1 MNKRVLYFNF
11 ISVFV
16 ALLLMSI
23 VSFLTIY
30 QNNISKSE
38 RQIESYL
45 NITIA
50 LYENY
55 GESYNN
61 DPASLNTYVKSLDEN
76 LRLTIL
82 GSEGQVLYDSASNTT
97 EPHGDRDEF
106 LNQNKVFIR
115 YSNTLQRRMMYI
127 ASKPANHDVV
137 VRLSLPLGDINKNNL
152 FFLVILLQVVLVY
165 ALVVV
170 GSVFYYKHA
179 LKPFTESLNELA
191 KLAGGPKNYA
201 IDDPKLLS
209 MQVNEIK
216 ETLNK
221 HLDII
226 EDERTKLA
234 TILDVMKTGVL
245 VLDNDKV
252 IHANKTV
259 VGYFNLDTVVSLE
272 LFINSRLKG
281 KIDYDT
287 PTSFIETIK
296 RKDYLFE
303 VEPYKSA
310 WLKKGL
316 IISVIDITEEIKLEK
331 TKKEFF
337 QNASHEL
344 KSPLTIIKGNL
355 ELITKGIN
363 SNVDEILNKTISE
376 IDSMNNLINQM
387 LDVSILETKE
397 IKKPANFLIKTFI
410 NNILND
416 YDVKIKEKDL
426 SIKVELDDSIA
437 LIEEKDLHMLLNN
450 LIDNAIK
457 YNKKKGSITITLE
470 NQKLIIKDTGLGI
483 NKAEINRIYER
494 FYRGS
499 DETVKKI
506 SGSGLG
512 LAIVKHI
519 CQTYNIK
526 VTLHSIEDEETQF
539 TLVFPK

>member
-23 VSFLTIY
+23 VSFFAIY
-30 QNNISKSE
+30 QNNLSKSK
-38 RQIESYL
+38 RQIENYL
-45 NITIA
+45 NVTVS
-50 LYENY
+50 LYETY
-55 GESYNN
+55 GDTYEA
-61 DPASLNTYVKSLDEN
+61 DPSSLNKYLKSLDED

-82 GSEGQVLYDSASNTT
+82 SSNGEVLYDSASNTT

-115 YSNTLQRRMMYI
+115 YSNTLGQRMMYI
-127 ASKPANHDVV
+127 ASKPTNYDIVI
-137 VRLSLPLGDINKNNL
+137 RLALPLGNINKDNL
-152 FFLVILLQVVLVY
+152 FFLIILLHVLLIY
-165 ALVVV
+165 ILVVV
-170 GSVFYYKHA
+170 GSVFYYKRA
-179 LKPFTESLNELA
+179 LKPFTDSLNELA

-221 HLDII
+221 NLDII
-226 EDERTKLA
+226 KDERNKLS
-234 TILDVMKTGVL
+234 TILNVMKTGVL

-259 VGYFNLDTVVSLE
+259 IDYFNLDSIVALE
-272 LFINSRLKG
+272 LFMDSRLKG
-281 KIDYDT
+281 KIDYDIS
-287 PTSFIETIK
+287 TSFIETINE
-296 RKDYLFE
+296 KDYLFE
-303 VEPYKSA
+303 VEPYKST

-355 ELITKGIN
+355 ELITEGI
-363 SNVDEILNKTISE
+363 SDNVEEILLKTISE
-376 IDSMNNLINQM
+376 IDSMNALINQM
-387 LDVSILETKE
+387 LDVSILESKE
-397 IKKPANFLIKTFI
+397 IKKPSSYLIKDFI
-410 NNILND
+410 NSFLDD
-416 YDVKIKEKDL
+416 YKVKIKEKKL
-426 SIKVELDDSIA
+426 HLKVSLDDSTA

-457 YNKKKGSITITLE
+457 YNKKMGSLIITLK

-499 DETVKKI
+499 DETIKKI

-526 VTLHSIEDEETQF
+526 ITLNSIENQETQF
-539 TLVFPK
+539 TLIFPK